1 MNLQNMTIEELL
13 DIEITSV
20 QQGKDLAQAILE
32 EQHELHRQMIGLYDN
47 AKWQELSDRHYDL
60 RKIRHAA
67 LHLTGKMAIEQKRAA
82 KR

>member
-1 MNLQNMTIEELL
+1 MNVHNMTINELL

-20 QQGKDLAQAILE
+20 QQGKDMAQAILD

-47 AKWQELSDRHYDL
+47 AKWKELSDRHYDL
-60 RKIRHAA
+60 RKIRHAV
-67 LHLTGKMAIEQKRAA
+67 LHITGKMAMEQKRTA